1 MVMWNLAMYVMGYV
15 RLGDPVG
22 ERRGQPGHHGAQVSQ
37 KVPIVRR
44 QRAPWKSEPART
56 VVW

>member
-1 MVMWNLAMYVMGYV
+1 MYVMGYV
-15 RLGDPVG
+15 RFGDAVG